1 VDLLGGLCGTLFASL
16 LGAAGESESPAILP
30 VRRGGAWLLP
40 RRPTKSELESA
51 LLVVLLAEEAD
62 E

>member
-1 VDLLGGLCGTLFASL
+1 MDFIGGLCGTLFASL
-16 LGAAGESESPAILP
+16 LGAAGESGAPAFLP
-30 VRRGGAWLLP
+30 VRGGGAWLLP
-40 RRPTKSELESA
+40 RRLTKAELEAA